1 MRTRLFIISVLSL
14 LAFSCTDEKQNGDV
28 IPPIVNGSESFT
40 VQALLETKT
49 SIEGFSTSWVKGDA
63 LSIFHNG
70 SSDGKFD
77 LTDAASGSFKGQLAS
92 PLESSNDWIAV
103 YPYSDAA
110 LLNAY
115 PITIATEQS
124 QSSSSSTAHL
134 AGVSVPLYGKAE
146 AVASD
151 ANPVFQMHHLASFVK
166 ITVKNTRW
174 YETEINDVELVLE
187 DAALTGNF
195 NVNLSSATMSPVSS
209 QSKVKITLDTPAV
222 IDMDGEVVFYAAI
235 APLTL
240 PAGKSISLYVNGD
253 LAKSTV
259 FENDITF
266 APGKVKSISAEYGL
280 AVVVN
285 GVKLEKGVKSCGGV
299 DFNCYSAEIS
309 FERAQAVEI
318 SGIYQR
324 EINRDFFDTANS
336 NTFCAES
343 GTYKVEY
350 YPDNAYMWLYNS
362 SQTYPDCLYILGPGK
377 FAAPKF
383 DDWISF
389 KLDGWLREAP
399 MMVVAPKVA
408 ANTYKATMSMSTTN
422 TNWIVLL
429 ELYSDLAWGQN
440 GVTPVSLTGD
450 AAARFSL
457 VDKRIKGVDEKTDP
471 FVPGNYEFTFTVAEG
486 GLAVSVQKID

>member
-14 LAFSCTDEKQNGDV
+14 LVFSCTDEKQNVDI

-49 SIEGFSTSWVKGDA
+49 SIEGFRTSWVDGDA

-103 YPYSDAA
+103 YPYSDAS
-110 LLNAY
+110 LNAY
-115 PITIATEQS
+115 PITIATEQR

-134 AGVSVPLYGKAE
+134 AGVSVPLCGKTE

-187 DAALTGNF
+187 DAALSGDF

-222 IDMDGEVVFYAAI
+222 IDMAGEVVFYAAI

-253 LAKSTV
+253 LAKNTV

-266 APGKVKSISAEYGL
+266 APGKVKSISAEYGV

-285 GVKLEKGVKSCGGV
+285 GVKLEKGVKSFGNGV
-299 DFNCYSAEIS
+299 DLNCYSAEIS

-324 EINRDFFDTANS
+324 EINRDFFDTANF

-350 YPDNAYMWLYNS
+350 YPDYAYMWLYNA
-362 SQTYPDCLYILGPGK
+362 SQTYPACLYILGDGK

-383 DDWISF
+383 DDWLSW
-389 KLDGWLREAP
+389 KLDGWLRDTP
-399 MMVVAPKVA
+399 MMVVAPKVSE
-408 ANTYKATMSMSTTN
+408 NTYKATMSMSTNN
-422 TNWIVLL
+422 TNWRVLL
-429 ELYSDLAWGQN
+429 ELYSDLSWN
-440 GVTPVSLTGD
+440 GVIPVSLTGD

-457 VDKRIKGVDEKTDP
+457 VDNRIKGVDEKTDP